1 MSLLMALENPFENSR
16 KQLLKSAAILV
27 HDENI
32 HKMLR
37 HLMRELR
44 VAVDIRIAAY
54 FVAIERGVFIMNERG
69 WI

>member
-1 MSLLMALENPFENSR
+1 
-16 KQLLKSAAILV
+16 
-27 HDENI
+27 
-32 HKMLR
+32 
-37 HLMRELR
+37 MRELR